1 MKKIQS
7 ILSKSLFTIGKFDI
21 KVWHLLIVLF
31 LFGSISQGIE
41 NNKVEGEYKSTMY
54 LGDSYVNTYI
64 KLYDDGSMGMNR
76 KSKING
82 GSEIKQEGSGSWEK
96 LGNNKIYLNTSD
108 SRFESLTGEYL
119 FSPGSLSNSEKTF
132 KKN

>member
-1 MKKIQS
+1 MYMKKVKAFFLKQ
-7 ILSKSLFTIGKFDI
+7 LFQVRGKSI

-64 KLYDDGSMGMNR
+64 KLYDDGS
-76 KSKING
+76 NG
-82 GSEIKQEGSGSWEK
+82 
-96 LGNNKIYLNTSD
+96 N
-108 SRFESLTGEYL
+108 ES
-119 FSPGSLSNSEKTF
+119 
-132 KKN
+132 

>member
-1 MKKIQS
+1 M
-7 ILSKSLFTIGKFDI
+7 
-21 KVWHLLIVLF
+21 VL
-31 LFGSISQGIE
+31 
-41 NNKVEGEYKSTMY
+41 
-54 LGDSYVNTYI
+54 
-64 KLYDDGSMGMNR
+64 MGMNR

-119 FSPGSLSNSEKTF
+119 FSPGSLSNSENTF

>member
-1 MKKIQS
+1 MKKLNQIFKKEIFQIKGNS
-7 ILSKSLFTIGKFDI
+7 I

-31 LFGSISQGIE
+31 LFGSISQVIE

-119 FSPGSLSNSEKTF
+119 FSPGSLSNSENTF

>member
-1 MKKIQS
+1 M
-7 ILSKSLFTIGKFDI
+7 
-21 KVWHLLIVLF
+21 IVLF
-31 LFGSISQGIE
+31 LFGAISQGIE

-82 GSEIKQEGSGSWEK
+82 GSEIKQEGSGCWEK

-108 SRFESLTGEYL
+108 SRFGWSADLTLWKVDEQLPMGFL
-119 FSPGSLSNSEKTF
+119 NFLASMD
-132 KKN
+132 